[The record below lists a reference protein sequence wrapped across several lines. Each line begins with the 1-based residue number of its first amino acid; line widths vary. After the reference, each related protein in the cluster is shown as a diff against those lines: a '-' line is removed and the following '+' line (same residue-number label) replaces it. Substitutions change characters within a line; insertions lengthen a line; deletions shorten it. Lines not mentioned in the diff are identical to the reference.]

1 MRRRWAALVLLLAAG
16 GSAAAARAEPESAD
30 RDCTYWPRG
39 GDMESFPHCAR
50 LDRSGNLRI
59 APEHLRRLIYDR
71 HGLATILIGQ
81 WYVVRRDGALAPVM
95 IMDNG
100 PEPFSNGLARS
111 PVGGK
116 IGYIDRSLKLVI
128 PARYDGAYP
137 FAHGVAQVCL
147 GCTIQSDGE
156 HSWYAGGTSACIDRR
171 GRTLTPSS
179 RRKGC

>member
-1 MRRRWAALVLLLAAG
+1 MARRWAALALLIAAG
-16 GSAAAARAEPESAD
+16 GPTAAARPEPGPAD
-30 RDCTYWPRG
+30 LPCTYWPSG
-39 GDMESFPHCAR
+39 GDMESFPHCAQ
-50 LDRSGNLRI
+50 LDGNGTPRV

-81 WYVVRRDGALAPVM
+81 WYVVRRNGVLAPVM

-100 PEPFSNGLARS
+100 PESFSNGLARS

-116 IGYIDRSLKLVI
+116 IGYIDRSLRLVI

-137 FAHGVAQVCL
+137 FAHGVAQVCF
-147 GCTIQSDGE
+147 GCTVQSDGE

-171 GRTLTPSS
+171 GRTLAPST